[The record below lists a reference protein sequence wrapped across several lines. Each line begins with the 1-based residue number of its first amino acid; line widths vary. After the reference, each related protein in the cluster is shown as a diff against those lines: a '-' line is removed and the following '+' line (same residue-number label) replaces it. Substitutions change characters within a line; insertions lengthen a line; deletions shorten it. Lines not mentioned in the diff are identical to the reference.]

1 MALVVYCSD
10 GAIPIERVKQL
21 VGYAVWM
28 PTEEKL
34 DRIFDEKYSSSNTAL
49 YLFLDNDEAIG
60 VIGIKWT
67 RNTVAEILHI
77 AVDSTRRNRGVG
89 REMIDGLLKKED
101 ISELVAETDKD
112 AVDFYRRCCFNVNSL
127 GEKYPGTERFLCILG

>member
-1 MALVVYCSD
+1 MVLVVYCSD
-10 GAIPIERVKQL
+10 GAIPIERVKKL

-67 RNTVAEILHI
+67 RKTAAEILHI
-77 AVDSTRRNRGVG
+77 AVDSTRRNRGIG
-89 REMIDGLLKKED
+89 RKMIDELLKKED

-112 AVDFYRRCCFNVNSL
+112 AVDFYRRCGFNVNSL
-127 GEKYPGTERFLCILG
+127 AEKYPGTERFLCILG